1 MARNYHII
9 LGFDFG
15 LSKIGVAVGQAIT
28 QSARPLSVLK
38 ASRGVPDWSA
48 IKKLIEEWGAE
59 ALLIGLPLNMDGSE
73 QWITERA
80 RTFGNT
86 LKEKFQLPVYFV
98 DERLTTIA
106 AKEIMHAEL
115 KGDARFENADSIS
128 ATLIIESWYR
138 EHYAK

>member
-28 QSARPLSVLK
+28 RSARPLLVLK
-38 ASRGVPDWSA
+38 ASHGVPDWSA

-73 QWITERA
+73 QWITARA
-80 RTFGNT
+80 REFGNT

-106 AKEIMHAEL
+106 AKEMMHAEL

-128 ATLIIESWYR
+128 AKLIIESWYR
-138 EHYAK
+138 E